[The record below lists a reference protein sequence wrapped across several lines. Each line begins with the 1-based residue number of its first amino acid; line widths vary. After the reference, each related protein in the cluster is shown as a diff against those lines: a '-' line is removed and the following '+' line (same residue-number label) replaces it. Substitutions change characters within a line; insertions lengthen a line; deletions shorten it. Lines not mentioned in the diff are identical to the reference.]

1 MVVLTM
7 KQLRQFITEKF
18 KINSKNI
25 ESKYNYHPKDRS
37 ELADLVYDLIRERGP
52 EADLNDIDVSKVD
65 DMHELFHSNFY
76 VKQFNGDISK
86 WNVSNVKNMKMMFQ
100 NSAFTGE
107 NGDLSKWNVSNVE
120 NMNCMFR
127 ECSFNGDIS
136 KWNVGNVKDIGS
148 MFSGNKKF
156 NGDISEWDTHN
167 VEEMSFMFS
176 NSNFTG
182 NIDNWDVSK
191 VDRRYP
197 GGFYGMFNDYLKKNQ
212 PKWYKK

>member
-1 MVVLTM
+1 M
-7 KQLRQFITEKF
+7 KQIKEFIIEKF

-25 ESKYNYHPKDRS
+25 NNHHYNYFPKNRS

-100 NSAFTGE
+100 KSAFTGE

-136 KWNVGNVKDIGS
+136 KWNVGNVKDMGS

-156 NGDISEWDTHN
+156 NGDISEWNTHN

-176 NSNFTG
+176 DSNFTG
-182 NIDNWDVSK
+182 NIDNWDVSN
-191 VDRRYP
+191 VDRKLYP
-197 GGFYGMFNDYLKKNQ
+197 DGFYGMFNDYLKKNL